1 MTVGGWVGFASIT
14 TAILLIGFLVGWAID
29 ENKSVAISMAVSV
42 VLVVFVLIGMLFYYN
57 NTASGK
63 RAYKTQESNFN
74 NGIERIV
81 EVYDATGNLL
91 KTYNGKFDIS
101 YDDNRIIFDDENGK
115 RHVIYYPTGTVIVD
129 EK

>member
-1 MTVGGWVGFASIT
+1 MTVGGWIGFAII
-14 TAILLIGFLVGWAID
+14 AFFLLSMGVAVGWLFDDVKATVA
-29 ENKSVAISMAVSV
+29 SVVASA

-74 NGIERIV
+74 YGIERTV

-91 KTYNGKFDIS
+91 KTYNGKFDID

>member
-1 MTVGGWVGFASIT
+1 MTVGGWIGFAIM
-14 TAILLIGFLVGWAID
+14 AFLLLGAGVAVGLMLDDGKAM
-29 ENKSVAISMAVSV
+29 VASV
-42 VLVVFVLIGMLFYYN
+42 VASAVLVIFVLIGMLFYYN

-74 NGIERIV
+74 YGIERTV

-91 KTYNGKFDIS
+91 KTYNGKFDIA

>member
-14 TAILLIGFLVGWAID
+14 AVILLIGFLVGWAID

-63 RAYKTQESNFN
+63 RAYKTQESNFK

-115 RHVIYYPTGTVIVD
+115 RHVIYYPTGTEIVD